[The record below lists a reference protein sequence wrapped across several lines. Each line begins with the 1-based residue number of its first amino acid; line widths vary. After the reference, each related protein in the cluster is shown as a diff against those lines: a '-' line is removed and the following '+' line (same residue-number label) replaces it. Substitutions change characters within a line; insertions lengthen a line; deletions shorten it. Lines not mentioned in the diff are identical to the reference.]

1 MLDSIKP
8 GWVAVND
15 LFTELREAIETTY
28 EDDRERSICLTN
40 LEQAELWLRKSG
52 LK

>member
-1 MLDSIKP
+1 MEKIKP

-28 EDDRERSICLTN
+28 EPGRERSICLTN
-40 LEQAELWLRKSG
+40 LEQAELWLRKAG
-52 LK
+52 LF